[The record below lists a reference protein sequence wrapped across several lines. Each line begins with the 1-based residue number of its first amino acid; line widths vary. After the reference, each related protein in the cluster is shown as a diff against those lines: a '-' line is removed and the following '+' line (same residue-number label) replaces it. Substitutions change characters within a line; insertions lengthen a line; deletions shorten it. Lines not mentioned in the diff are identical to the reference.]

1 MFRAKTTS
9 SFASKIA
16 HTSTIPALGNKDLK
30 LLQDLITNEKAI
42 LITYVT
48 SVICRLVVHSLFFLW
63 LGLGSLQKL
72 AVDFTRASESL
83 KNWGLGEGEDLGVCL
98 APYVTVYISRCL

>member
-1 MFRAKTTS
+1 MFKAKAAG

-42 LITYVT
+42 LTT
-48 SVICRLVVHSLFFLW
+48 
-63 LGLGSLQKL
+63 
-72 AVDFTRASESL
+72 
-83 KNWGLGEGEDLGVCL
+83 
-98 APYVTVYISRCL
+98 